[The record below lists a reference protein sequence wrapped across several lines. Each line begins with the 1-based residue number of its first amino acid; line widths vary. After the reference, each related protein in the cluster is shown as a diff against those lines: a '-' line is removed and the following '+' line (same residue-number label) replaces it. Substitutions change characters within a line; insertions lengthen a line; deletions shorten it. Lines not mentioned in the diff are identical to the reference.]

1 MTEFEKALQECLRA
15 VEQGNSSVDECL
27 HRYPSYADQLEP
39 VLLTSAYLQRGRE
52 ARPSAAFKARVRT
65 KLIQQMYARPRQ
77 RPQSKF
83 MFMRFAVGFA
93 VVLLALLVAGTAYA
107 QSTLPGNA
115 FYAWKLTSE
124 QAWRS
129 VSPDPVGTDLAIA
142 ERRLNELI
150 AVRNDPTRYSLVL
163 QAYVTLVDRLKSEV
177 DTESKARILAV
188 LDSQAEELHQS
199 GIVVPSIDENILS
212 PSDEPNLIPTL
223 PPPATPLPVLNTPQ
237 VNPTDLPEIIPTLKV
252 PSEIV
257 PTIRVPSPVVP
268 TIQVP
273 SLSVPV
279 TQDAPR
285 IIPTIGSSLPIP

>member
-1 MTEFEKALQECLRA
+1 
-15 VEQGNSSVDECL
+15 
-27 HRYPSYADQLEP
+27 
-39 VLLTSAYLQRGRE
+39 
-52 ARPSAAFKARVRT
+52 
-65 KLIQQMYARPRQ
+65 
-77 RPQSKF
+77 

-107 QSTLPGNA
+107 QSALPGNA
-115 FYAWKLTSE
+115 FYSWKLTSE

-129 VSPDPVGTDLAIA
+129 VSPDPVGTDLAIT

-150 AVRNDPTRYSLVL
+150 AVRNDPLLYSQVL
-163 QAYVTLVDRLKSEV
+163 KAYVTLVDRLKSEA
-177 DTESKARILAV
+177 DAESKARILAV

-199 GIVVPSIDENILS
+199 GIIVPSIDENILP
-212 PSDEPNLIPTL
+212 PSDQPTLIPTI
-223 PPPATPLPVLNTPQ
+223 PPTATPLPVLNTPQ
-237 VNPTDLPEIIPTLKV
+237 VNPTDLPEIVPTLKV

-257 PTIRVPSPVVP
+257 PTIRVPSPAVP

-279 TQDAPR
+279 TQDPPR